1 MYGWF
6 SESISWFI
14 CNTWLCVCKLLG
26 NDHHMSA
33 DNSVHYHPATF
44 PSKNLHLHEIVY
56 IFRSRYSFYW
66 KDVQKLKVA
75 TARGQ
80 FLLEIWVV
88 KVKAAHNKRFLKHL
102 ILWSNKTV
110 LSNFLIL
117 TFPWSAPSGSDQCK
131 IGWQC
136 LSRMTKKHDCSWRW
150 CELRVPFEKSADQKN
165 QLEQIE
171 LRDIQR
177 RTWIRFETKRWPS
190 VSASYRKRH
199 PQL

>member
-1 MYGWF
+1 MLFVILCYYFFSQRICWWFLKDFERKKDISFQMGSIWMYGWF

-44 PSKNLHLHEIVY
+44 PSKNLHLHKIVY

-88 KVKAAHNKRFLKHL
+88 KVKATPDKRFLKNL
-102 ILWSNKTV
+102 ILWPNKTV
-110 LSNFLIL
+110 
-117 TFPWSAPSGSDQCK
+117 GS
-131 IGWQC
+131 
-136 LSRMTKKHDCSWRW
+136 
-150 CELRVPFEKSADQKN
+150 KS
-165 QLEQIE
+165 
-171 LRDIQR
+171 
-177 RTWIRFETKRWPS
+177 S
-190 VSASYRKRH
+190 
-199 PQL
+199 